1 MSERLRPQFETKG
14 VELSVHCEVPLP
26 VVVDEQR
33 TLQILTN
40 LIGNALT
47 YTPAGGHVRV
57 TGLRREGGVAAI
69 EVADTGA
76 GLALEDTERVF
87 ERFYRAAGL
96 ERPAGG
102 SGIGLTIAR
111 RFSRL
116 QAGDIV
122 ASSSGVGHGS
132 VFVLTLPMVP
142 AWRALL
148 QLAPGPRI
156 VTSTNARR

>member
-1 MSERLRPQFETKG
+1 MLASTVSERLRPQFETKG

-142 AWRALL
+142 A
-148 QLAPGPRI
+148 
-156 VTSTNARR
+156 